1 MAPHGVARRPGPRK
15 NIHFSRSPKEL
26 FVMLRF
32 AFWNDEAKVDKG
44 EQSRKCI
51 DDIKGQKTSGC

>member
-1 MAPHGVARRPGPRK
+1 
-15 NIHFSRSPKEL
+15 
-26 FVMLRF
+26 MLRF